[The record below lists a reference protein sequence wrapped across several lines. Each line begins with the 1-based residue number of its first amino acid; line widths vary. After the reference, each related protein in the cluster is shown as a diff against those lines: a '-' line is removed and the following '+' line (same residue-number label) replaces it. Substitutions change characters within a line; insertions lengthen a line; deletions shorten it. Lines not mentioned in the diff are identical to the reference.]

1 METKRKRLALCAHL
15 EETRWPF
22 TLLKDFILHLNSEK
36 WTKNLKSTFK
46 NLLKKDSSQVPEYLA
61 ACRHSSKRHLCFD
74 LHFIVLTLIC
84 SNMLL
89 QIRLLE
95 VVVLKQILENAPRKF
110 PSLAIRP
117 WSARGSET
125 AANCKNHSFKNGS
138 ASSLTDTLLSEQIF
152 PALTDRQDNVA
163 MEMGEK
169 NRMRHRS
176 GVSVHLAL
184 GYFSPRSLIG
194 EWREN
199 SLRGKL
205 NYDSMTEHRIRAG
218 QQKKATSCPTIN
230 SLLTKH
236 GCNKSKS
243 KNVHRGLDYLFYY
256 KINRIRG
263 QL

>member
-1 METKRKRLALCAHL
+1 
-15 EETRWPF
+15 
-22 TLLKDFILHLNSEK
+22 
-36 WTKNLKSTFK
+36 
-46 NLLKKDSSQVPEYLA
+46 
-61 ACRHSSKRHLCFD
+61 
-74 LHFIVLTLIC
+74 
-84 SNMLL
+84 MLL
-89 QIRLLE
+89 QRWLLE
-95 VVVLKQILENAPRKF
+95 VVVLKQILENAPRNF
-110 PSLAIRP
+110 PCHAIRS

-125 AANCKNHSFKNGS
+125 AANCKNHSFKNRS

-152 PALTDRQDNVA
+152 PN

-169 NRMRHRS
+169 NKMRHRS

-184 GYFSPRSLIG
+184 GYSSPQSLIG

-230 SLLTKH
+230 SLHTKQ

-243 KNVHRGLDYLFYY
+243 KNVHRGLKTGYTYF
-256 KINRIRG
+256 IIR
-263 QL
+263 